1 MNMEK
6 RNPRLE
12 NFIVTLKI
20 FLRDPGAVF
29 GLVVVLIYIAIAL
42 IDQFDPALIGLS
54 NVDSLNP
61 NYFNP
66 EPLPPSPQHIFGT
79 TYPGIDLFQ
88 GILKAIR
95 IDLGV
100 TFFVVGIGALIG
112 ILLGLV
118 SGYFGKWIDEII
130 MRITDIFFSIP
141 FLVLAIAIAFYL
153 GRSIWIISFA
163 LIIIWWPT
171 YARVVRGQVLY
182 IKELAYIEAARA
194 SATKNYKII
203 FKHILPNTL
212 APIFVQF
219 SMDLASVALIFS
231 TLSFLGFVPTLGSAS
246 NVSSGGYIPELGYLS
261 SIGYS
266 YAVIGD
272 WWTIVF
278 PGFALLLFALSM
290 NLVGDGLR
298 DAIDPKFRR

>member
-1 MNMEK
+1 MVEKK
-6 RNPRLE
+6 RNPKLE
-12 NFIVTLKI
+12 SFIITMKI

-29 GLVVVLIYIAIAL
+29 GLVVVMIYILIAL
-42 IDQFDPALIGLS
+42 IDEFDPGLIGLTDV
-54 NVDSLNP
+54 NSLMP
-61 NYFNP
+61 NYYNP
-66 EPLPPSPQHIFGT
+66 SPLPPSSQHIFGT
-79 TYPGIDLFQ
+79 TFPGIDLFQ

-95 IDLGV
+95 LDIGI
-100 TFFVVGIGALIG
+100 TFFVVGIGAISG

-130 MRITDIFFSIP
+130 MRTTDIFFSIP
-141 FLVLAIAIAFYL
+141 FLVLAIAIAFFM
-153 GRSIWIISFA
+153 GRTILIISFA

-182 IKELAYIEAARA
+182 IKELAYIEAAKA
-194 SATKNYKII
+194 SATKNHRII

-219 SMDLASVALIFS
+219 SMDLASVALIFA
-231 TLSFLGFVPTLGSAS
+231 TLSFLGFVPTLGGSSSA
-246 NVSSGGYIPELGYLS
+246 SSGGYIPELGYLS

-266 YAVIGD
+266 YAVVGD

-298 DAIDPKFRR
+298 DALDPRFRR